1 MAMVHALSHLGD
13 HRPANAPGQHAL
25 VCTDCVGHATLL
37 VTGGAAVFAFFLAF
51 QRFRAPSRAVVRSP
65 HARLVLRAFRSRAP
79 PR

>member
-1 MAMVHALSHLGD
+1 MAHALSHLGD
-13 HRPANAPGQHAL
+13 HRPANAPGQHAI

-51 QRFRAPSRAVVRSP
+51 QRFFASRRPVVAAP
-65 HARLVLRAFRSRAP
+65 HARLVLRAFRPRAP